1 MVSGPFKGIAL
12 IYFVVE
18 YIHMSFEKIL
28 ECISTY
34 LNSRFFF
41 FFFKSLSLY
50 TRDCISQYVFNLR
63 MLLFGC
69 GENTELETYPLTD
82 FLSV

>member
-1 MVSGPFKGIAL
+1 
-12 IYFVVE
+12 
-18 YIHMSFEKIL
+18 MSFEKIL

-34 LNSRFFF
+34 LNSRF

-63 MLLFGC
+63 MLLFSC
-69 GENTELETYPLTD
+69 ENIELETYPLTD